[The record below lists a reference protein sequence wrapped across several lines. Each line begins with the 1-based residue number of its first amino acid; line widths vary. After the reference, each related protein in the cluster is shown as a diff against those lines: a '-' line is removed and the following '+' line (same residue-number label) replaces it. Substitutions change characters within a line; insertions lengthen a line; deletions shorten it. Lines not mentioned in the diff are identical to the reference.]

1 MSESSSEPYRP
12 RRRWL
17 WVLLILAIAGAYWLF
32 AKDAAAPA
40 GQAGPAGRPGM
51 LAGMAVP
58 VKLAT
63 VETGPI
69 DHTLKAIGT
78 VTAFNTVTVRSR
90 VDGELQKIAFTDGQ
104 KVQEGDLLAQ
114 IDPRSYQVE
123 LDQALGQQKQNE
135 AQLKNAQRDLQRY
148 QLLFK
153 QNSIAKQQVDAQ
165 AALVQQFL
173 GSRKS
178 DQAAVDS
185 AKLQLSFTRII
196 APISGRLGLR
206 KLDQGNMINASN
218 TDGLVVITQTQPISV
233 MFTLPQAQLPD
244 VLEKLRADKTLTVDL
259 YDRDDIRKIATGELM
274 ALDNQ
279 IDIATGTVKLKARF
293 ANEDESLF
301 PNQFVNVRLRV
312 GTAPS
317 LVLPTMAVQQ
327 GSIGAFV
334 YLVDDEDKVHVRPI
348 VVGRVDERRVAVTS
362 GLTAGQRVV
371 VEGVDRLR
379 EGAKVQV
386 VSDTAATP
394 GGSDPNAGPAGVPQT
409 GAPAAGAPAAGAPT
423 TGAPAAG
430 APAAAAPSA
439 R

>member
-12 RRRWL
+12 HRSRWL
-17 WVLLILAIAGAYWLF
+17 WAFVLVLAVAGGYWF
-32 AKDAAAPA
+32 FVKAAVPQGAK
-40 GQAGPAGRPGM
+40 GKQTSGRGMPGM
-51 LAGMAVP
+51 AAMAVP

-63 VETGPI
+63 VEAGPI
-69 DHTLKAIGT
+69 DYTLKAIGT

-90 VDGELQKIAFTDGQ
+90 VDGELQKIAFSDGQ

-135 AQLKNAQRDLQRY
+135 AQLQNAQRDLQRY

-165 AALVQQFL
+165 SALVQQYL

-185 AKLQLSFTRII
+185 AKLQLSFTRIT

-233 MFTLPQAQLPD
+233 LFTLPQAQLPD
-244 VLEKLRADKTLTVDL
+244 VLEQVRAGKTLTVEL
-259 YDRDDIRKIATGELM
+259 YDRNDLKKIATGELM
-274 ALDNQ
+274 SLDNQ
-279 IDIATGTVKLKARF
+279 IDVATGTVKLKARF

-312 GTAPS
+312 GTAQS

-334 YLVDDEDKVHVRPI
+334 YLVGDDNKVHVQPI
-348 VVGRVDERRVAVTS
+348 VVGRVDERRVAIAS
-362 GLTAGQRVV
+362 GLNVGQRVV

-379 EGAKVQV
+379 EGALVQV
-386 VSDTAATP
+386 AAQKPGTP
-394 GGSDPNAGPAGVPQT
+394 AAQAPAGGVPQT
-409 GAPAAGAPAAGAPT
+409 GAPS
-423 TGAPAAG
+423 TGASG
-430 APAAAAPSA
+430 AH
-439 R
+439 